1 MVKFRYLPKVFHAF
15 FYEMN
20 FSSKKIQVLNTCLLE
35 SHENEILKC
44 QLVDVELT
52 KTYNASMAQAM
63 LTSFLDSN
71 SEDKLKCV
79 IKIIR
84 TTDDTL
90 HVKVFKNVSHR
101 SIF

>member
-1 MVKFRYLPKVFHAF
+1 
-15 FYEMN
+15 
-20 FSSKKIQVLNTCLLE
+20 
-35 SHENEILKC
+35 
-44 QLVDVELT
+44 
-52 KTYNASMAQAM
+52 MAQAM

-84 TTDDTL
+84 TTDETL

-101 SIF
+101 SIFKKSVSNFFMTKLLG

>member
-1 MVKFRYLPKVFHAF
+1 M
-15 FYEMN
+15 
-20 FSSKKIQVLNTCLLE
+20 
-35 SHENEILKC
+35 
-44 QLVDVELT
+44 VDVELT

-84 TTDDTL
+84 ITDDTL

-101 SIF
+101 SIFLNRFRNF